1 MVRWEGANVVSPQQL
16 SRQPQVTDGRSPLW
30 RGHNV
35 FRVVTFLYA
44 CFWVAVQFNDYQ
56 RQWLALVVI
65 VLMGAWT
72 VFTVWRYWNRAG
84 RTNRMVLID
93 CVVVSV
99 LFLSNEFILS
109 DHQMANDLPSVVTVW
124 HPTMVTAAAAQWG
137 MFGGLASGIVAT
149 VSNYLIRG
157 YTSPSMSLDTLL
169 LVGTGLVIGLASDT
183 ARKSTERLARALR
196 AEAATAE
203 RERLA
208 RNIHD
213 SVLQVLARVRRRGAE
228 LGGEAAELA
237 KLAGE
242 QEIALRALVATTPQE
257 TTADGET
264 DLAAKL
270 QVLRTG
276 RIHVSIP
283 GNPVRLPEPLS
294 TDLFAV
300 VREALANVD
309 RHAGADAQ
317 AWVLLEELPDEV
329 VLTVR
334 DDGPGIPDGRLAE
347 AAAEGRLGV
356 AKSIRGRVE
365 SMGGTIIL
373 DTTPGEGTE
382 WEVRVPRPGATPA
395 KRRRGG
401 DR

>member
-1 MVRWEGANVVSPQQL
+1 MGSPQPL
-16 SRQPQVTDGRSPLW
+16 SSQPHVTDGRSPLW

-44 CFWVAVQFNDYQ
+44 CFWVVAQFEEY
-56 RQWLALVVI
+56 RRPWLALVVI
-65 VLMGAWT
+65 ILMGLWT
-72 VFTVWRYWNRAG
+72 VFTVWRYWTRAG
-84 RTNRMVLID
+84 RTNRMVLLD
-93 CVVVSV
+93 CVVVTV

-109 DHQMANDLPSVVTVW
+109 DYQMANDFPSVVTVW

-137 MFGGLASGIVAT
+137 MFGGLSTGIIAAA
-149 VSNYLIRG
+149 SNYLIRG
-157 YTSPSMSLDTLL
+157 YSGPTMSLDTLL
-169 LVGTGLVIGLASDT
+169 LVGTGLVLGLASDT

-196 AEAATAE
+196 AEAAAAE

-208 RNIHD
+208 RSIHD
-213 SVLQVLARVRRRGAE
+213 SVLQVLARVRRRGTE
-228 LGGEAAELA
+228 LGGETAELA

-242 QEIALRALVATTPQE
+242 QEIALRALVATTPRE
-257 TTADGET
+257 TAEDGET
-264 DLAAKL
+264 DLAARL
-270 QVLRTG
+270 QVLRTS

-283 GNPVRLPEPLS
+283 GNPVWLPEPLS
-294 TDLFAV
+294 SDLFAV

-309 RHAGADAQ
+309 KHAGPQAQ
-317 AWVLLEELPDEV
+317 AWVLLEELPAEV

-356 AKSIRGRVE
+356 AKSIRGRVA
-365 SMGGTIIL
+365 SLDGTITL
-373 DTTPGEGTE
+373 DTEPDEGTE
-382 WEVRVPRPGATPA
+382 WEVRVPRPNPPPA

-401 DR
+401 KR